1 VSTTKEPNGHADR
14 QTSFGRTGLRVGRL
28 AVGTVNFGGRTEEPQ
43 ARRIL
48 DSALAHGLNVV
59 DTADMY
65 GWRVHRGYT
74 EELIGRWLAG
84 SATRRDDVVVATKVG
99 EQMGPGPNDRGLS
112 AHHIVRGCEE
122 SLRRLGTDR
131 IDLLQMHRYDPD
143 VSWDVVWQAMDQLIG
158 QGKVRYVGSSN
169 FAGWHIA
176 DAQHAARERG
186 MVGLVSEQCAYN
198 LLTRGPE
205 LEILPA
211 AQAHGLAVLVWAPL
225 YGGLLSGAL
234 RKAADGTA
242 AKSAQGRA
250 AAALATNRAAVERYE
265 QICADTGRAPAEV
278 GLAWLLS
285 RPGAPIPVI
294 GPRDDAQ
301 LESAV
306 RALDFELSES
316 ELDGLEKVFPPI
328 GYGGTAPRAW
338 ID

>member
-1 VSTTKEPNGHADR
+1 MNR
-14 QTSFGRTGLRVGRL
+14 QIPFGRTGLRVGRL
-28 AVGTVNFGGRTEEPQ
+28 AVGTVNFGGRTDEPE

-48 DSALAHGLNVV
+48 DSALAHGMNMI

-84 SATRRDDVVVATKVG
+84 SPHRRDDVIVATKVG
-99 EQMGPGPNDRGLS
+99 ERTGDGPNDRGLS
-112 AHHIVRGCEE
+112 AHHIVQGCEA

-131 IDLLQMHRYDPD
+131 IDLYQMHLYDPD
-143 VSWDVVWQAMDQLIG
+143 VCWDVVWQAMDQLIT

-169 FAGWHIA
+169 FAGWNIA
-176 DAQHAARERG
+176 DAQHAARGRG

-198 LLTRGPE
+198 LLTREPE

-211 AQAHGLAVLVWAPL
+211 AQAHGLATLVWAPL
-225 YGGLLSGAL
+225 HGGLLSGAL
-234 RKAADGTA
+234 RKAREGTG

-250 AAALATNRAAVERYE
+250 VSALSVNRPAVERYE
-265 QICADTGRAPAEV
+265 QFCAELGRDPAEV

-285 RPGAPIPVI
+285 RPGALVPVI
-294 GPRDDAQ
+294 GPRTAGQ
-301 LESAV
+301 VEGALQALET
-306 RALDFELSES
+306 ELSPG
-316 ELDGLEKVFPPI
+316 ELLELEKIFPPV
-328 GYGGTAPRAW
+328 GHGGPAPRAW